1 MAGSSGRL
9 RAIARD
15 GFLLLVGPAVDLALV
30 REAAADARGPVHA
43 LALDEIDAGGA
54 VREGLAA
61 RPDEVWVIRPDAHVA
76 AVLTAPGAG
85 DVAAA
90 LRRARGEVA

>member
-1 MAGSSGRL
+1 
-9 RAIARD
+9 
-15 GFLLLVGPAVDLALV
+15 VDLTLV
-30 REAAADARGPVHA
+30 RKGAAETRGPVRI

-76 AVLTAPGAG
+76 AVLTAPGL
-85 DVAAA
+85 VEVTAA
-90 LRRARGEVA
+90 LRRARGEVV